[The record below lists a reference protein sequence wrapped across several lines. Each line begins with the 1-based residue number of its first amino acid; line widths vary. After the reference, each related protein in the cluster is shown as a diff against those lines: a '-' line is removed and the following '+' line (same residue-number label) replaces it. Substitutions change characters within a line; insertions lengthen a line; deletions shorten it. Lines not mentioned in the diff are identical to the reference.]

1 MSTRKTNGTSGGPL
15 ELDALVIG
23 AGFSGLYTLYKLRDE
38 MGLKVRVYE
47 AADGVGG
54 TLGSTT
60 FDIIIITDPPGND
73 APVLSLPGPAVVY
86 NENYPAT
93 LIDPYASVVDVDSA
107 NFKDGSLTV
116 SFSSGGT
123 VNDELSITEGGLVTL
138 NVNDI
143 KVNNKVVGTFSMYLV
158 FMMIAILL
166 YEPVA
171 RNLFDKSSIWAVEM
185 AQFTMAA
192 YYLLGGGFSM
202 MLKGHV
208 RMDLLYGRWSEKKQA
223 KVDAVTSLFL
233 IFYLVFLLYG
243 AYSSIEYAVMYGQ
256 KNRSSWAPYMAPI
269 KIIMGTGVLLMLL
282 QAIATFFKDI
292 AKARGE
298 KL

>member
-1 MSTRKTNGTSGGPL
+1 MPK
-15 ELDALVIG
+15 AV
-23 AGFSGLYTLYKLRDE
+23 
-38 MGLKVRVYE
+38 KVFVR
-47 AADGVGG
+47 
-54 TLGSTT
+54 
-60 FDIIIITDPPGND
+60 
-73 APVLSLPGPAVVY
+73 
-86 NENYPAT
+86 
-93 LIDPYASVVDVDSA
+93 SVDKI
-107 NFKDGSLTV
+107 NT
-116 SFSSGGT
+116 
-123 VNDELSITEGGLVTL
+123 
-138 NVNDI
+138 
-143 KVNNKVVGTFSMYLV
+143 VVGIFSMYLV

-166 YEPVA
+166 YEPIA
-171 RNLFDKSSIWAVEM
+171 RNLFGISSIWAVEM

-202 MLKGHV
+202 LLKGHV

-256 KNRSSWAPYMAPI
+256 KNRSAWAPYMAPI

-282 QAIATFFKDI
+282 QAIATFFKDL

-298 KL
+298 KI